1 VTAIVVWGAFR
12 TRPEVVAQRFPDD
25 RVIGIADERELA
37 SAADAEVALGGNNA
51 QRVRQLLD
59 ATPKLRWY
67 QTVGAGVDT
76 IPLAAL
82 QERGIVLTNNS
93 GSYDIQIAEHVM
105 MFVFAASRKLQLYR
119 DRQLRREWKDHDHS
133 ELRGATIVVYGLG
146 SIGAEVARLASA
158 VGMRVIGVRRR
169 AAPEAGVA
177 RVVAS
182 EQLADVVG
190 EADYLAIT
198 APLTPATRGAI
209 SRDVIARM
217 KPTAWILNIGR
228 GAIVDEVALTEALH
242 EKKIAGAALDVFAK
256 EPLPPESPLWA
267 MENVIVTP
275 HTSGDSPRVGDRT
288 LELFAE
294 NLRRF
299 KAGEPLLNRVDFGAG
314 Y

>member
-1 VTAIVVWGAFR
+1 
-12 TRPEVVAQRFPDD
+12 
-25 RVIGIADERELA
+25 ADERELA
-37 SAADAEVALGGNNA
+37 SAAAAEVALGGNNA

-67 QTVGAGVDT
+67 QSVGAGVDT
-76 IPLAAL
+76 IPLAAF

-105 MFVFAASRKLQLYR
+105 MFVFAASRQLQLYR

-228 GAIVDEVALTEALH
+228 GAIVDEAALTEALQH
-242 EKKIAGAALDVFAK
+242 KKIAGAALDVFAK
-256 EPLPPESPLWA
+256 EPLPQESPLWA
-267 MENVIVTP
+267 MENVIITP

-288 LELFAE
+288 LALFAE

>member
-1 VTAIVVWGAFR
+1 
-12 TRPEVVAQRFPDD
+12 
-25 RVIGIADERELA
+25 
-37 SAADAEVALGGNNA
+37 
-51 QRVRQLLD
+51 
-59 ATPKLRWY
+59 
-67 QTVGAGVDT
+67 
-76 IPLAAL
+76 
-82 QERGIVLTNNS
+82 
-93 GSYDIQIAEHVM
+93 
-105 MFVFAASRKLQLYR
+105 
-119 DRQLRREWKDHDHS
+119 
-133 ELRGATIVVYGLG
+133 
-146 SIGAEVARLASA
+146 
-158 VGMRVIGVRRR
+158 
-169 AAPEAGVA
+169 
-177 RVVAS
+177 
-182 EQLADVVG
+182 
-190 EADYLAIT
+190 
-198 APLTPATRGAI
+198 
-209 SRDVIARM
+209 M